1 MVTPVE
7 VVVVVADPGTRDR
20 SCHEGSVDADPGA
33 LARSCRRGSVDAAP
47 GVMVLLKLTMSG
59 ALLLLASLPSMSFLV
74 SSHDGAPGKFLW

>member
-33 LARSCRRGSVDAAP
+33 LARSCHGRFVDADP
-47 GVMVLLKLTMSG
+47 G
-59 ALLLLASLPSMSFLV
+59 ALARSCRERSMVMALL
-74 SSHDGAPGKFLW
+74 